1 MDFALVNEEMK
12 WDSPTVKLSPD
23 EKRRVVL
30 PLPIQKGDILLLD
43 EQGNN
48 QWLLTRIERP
58 KRTPTRKLRGKSVAD
73 ALARSAGGNVRI
85 AAPKGERV
93 RRVKL

>member
-1 MDFALVNEEMK
+1 MK
-12 WDSPTVKLSPD
+12 LTPD

-58 KRTPTRKLRGKSVAD
+58 KRTIRRKPRGKSVAD
-73 ALARSAGGNVRI
+73 ALARSAGANVRF
-85 AAPKGERV
+85 PELKGERL

>member
-1 MDFALVNEEMK
+1 M
-12 WDSPTVKLSPD
+12 KLSPD
-23 EKRRVVL
+23 NKRRVVL

-43 EQGNN
+43 EQGHN

-58 KRTPTRKLRGKSVAD
+58 KRVPPRKLRGKSVAD
-73 ALARSAGGNVRI
+73 ALSRSAGANVQI
-85 AAPKGERV
+85 PELKGERL

>member
-1 MDFALVNEEMK
+1 MR
-12 WDSPTVKLSPD
+12 LSPD
-23 EKRRVVL
+23 DKRRVVL

-58 KRTPTRKLRGKSVAD
+58 KRVASHKLRGKSVAD
-73 ALARSAGGNVRI
+73 ALARSAGANVRI
-85 AAPKGERV
+85 TESKREQV
-93 RRVKL
+93 RRTKL